1 MDPDNMVVI
10 EVDDKEKLAP
20 MDRSKS
26 AANQDDVK
34 VPDFKLDIEEQEQLH
49 NDSNLMDDKKLYN
62 ELETVIE
69 EDSRIL
75 DNTTLL
81 PSIEEESNQSFNEQE
96 LLDPNGK
103 YMIFAPENES
113 LITPLNLEAQI
124 EQDIP
129 RQRSGSHPDQLD
141 PKFSQLNYVNKIQIL
156 LKALIIEK
164 EQNREFDSLLGA
176 LKQDA

>member
-1 MDPDNMVVI
+1 
-10 EVDDKEKLAP
+10 
-20 MDRSKS
+20 
-26 AANQDDVK
+26 
-34 VPDFKLDIEEQEQLH
+34 
-49 NDSNLMDDKKLYN
+49 MDDKKLYN

-113 LITPLNLEAQI
+113 LITPLNLEA
-124 EQDIP
+124 
-129 RQRSGSHPDQLD
+129 
-141 PKFSQLNYVNKIQIL
+141 
-156 LKALIIEK
+156 
-164 EQNREFDSLLGA
+164 
-176 LKQDA
+176 